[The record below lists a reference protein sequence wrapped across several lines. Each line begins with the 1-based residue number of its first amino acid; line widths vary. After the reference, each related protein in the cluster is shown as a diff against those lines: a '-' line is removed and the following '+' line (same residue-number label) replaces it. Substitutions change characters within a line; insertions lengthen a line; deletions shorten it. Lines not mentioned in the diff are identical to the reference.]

1 MNTRRILLNCCPP
14 AYPDTPNA
22 SVSVLKSF
30 LNSYGYEVEIMYW
43 NIELYD
49 IIQDFY
55 PWEKIEGTT
64 RFLLPFLYREATL
77 KNNEEDKKSI
87 YDYYR
92 SLSPLALSETDF
104 LSKVIFFEKEIQKR
118 VSQMLTNDYIFIGFS
133 YKLFQIFSIGTIIDE
148 IKKQK
153 IESVIVI
160 GGADDRKSAQAIL
173 RNYPS
178 ADFVTWGE
186 GEYPLLKLLQH
197 LERKISNEELVNFAY
212 RENDEIVVTK
222 SNREYA
228 DLNKIVPDY
237 SDFFKVNK
245 YCNVKLPIEGS
256 RSCIWGKCRFCCFNA
271 GYKYRLKDVCKII
284 EEIKKQIK
292 KYNSYT
298 FHFTDNAINNL
309 DNDRFIFLLDSL
321 IDLKT
326 EHPQLSFYMAEVIS
340 KGLNES
346 IIKKL
351 SLSGFTRIQI
361 GYESLSDNL
370 LSKIK
375 KINTV
380 SSNILFIK
388 WAHEYGISV
397 VGSNIIR
404 NLLEETDEDINESIK
419 NLNYLRFFL
428 GKNGFRHRLVL
439 LSVNHLSKYYN
450 VLNRS
455 KFSNW
460 HCQDV
465 LGYNPSNYLRDN
477 DDLILYGYINEKYN
491 KLWDTFQSIELSII
505 NKNSSYK
512 LFYNVEHNCIC
523 YEELSNGKTELKYNI
538 TKEEWELLKF
548 CNKNVRL
555 VSEMISLFP
564 NYDVNEC
571 IKNLSLKGLLYK
583 SSYNNECITIINTD
597 KIHAFA

>member
-321 IDLKT
+321 T
-326 EHPQLSFYMAEVIS
+326 
-340 KGLNES
+340 
-346 IIKKL
+346 
-351 SLSGFTRIQI
+351 
-361 GYESLSDNL
+361 
-370 LSKIK
+370 
-375 KINTV
+375 TV
-380 SSNILFIK
+380 
-388 WAHEYGISV
+388 
-397 VGSNIIR
+397 
-404 NLLEETDEDINESIK
+404 
-419 NLNYLRFFL
+419 
-428 GKNGFRHRLVL
+428 
-439 LSVNHLSKYYN
+439 
-450 VLNRS
+450 
-455 KFSNW
+455 
-460 HCQDV
+460 
-465 LGYNPSNYLRDN
+465 P
-477 DDLILYGYINEKYN
+477 
-491 KLWDTFQSIELSII
+491 
-505 NKNSSYK
+505 
-512 LFYNVEHNCIC
+512 
-523 YEELSNGKTELKYNI
+523 
-538 TKEEWELLKF
+538 
-548 CNKNVRL
+548 
-555 VSEMISLFP
+555 
-564 NYDVNEC
+564 
-571 IKNLSLKGLLYK
+571 
-583 SSYNNECITIINTD
+583 
-597 KIHAFA
+597 